1 MTNTQLKKIIEKL
14 VNESFL
20 DGKIVEL
27 KLTQSIKA
35 LKALP
40 RAKAIFALSLY
51 LKGLKRKERQHT
63 MVIETAFSLSPIQV
77 SKCKKI
83 VDRKFKITKVIAK
96 IDPEILGGFRLK
108 IGDEVW
114 DQSMLGKINGIKE
127 VIAYGRPDSSN

>member
-1 MTNTQLKKIIEKL
+1 MTERQLKKIIEKL

-20 DGKIVEL
+20 DGKIIEL

-40 RAKAIFALSLY
+40 GAKAIFALSLY
-51 LKGLKRKERQHT
+51 LKELKRKERAHT
-63 MVIETAFSLSPIQV
+63 MIIETAFLLSPVQI

-83 VDRKFKITKVIAK
+83 VDKKFKITKVITK

-114 DQSMLGKINGIKE
+114 DQSLVGKINEVKE
-127 VIAYGRPDSSN
+127 AITYGRPDSSN